1 MFVLIYFQVLPSIT
15 HISSLLKFKSVS
27 DYKSSRVPISFSHLK
42 ESNSNNS
49 SLARAVES
57 ISSLFNSEQSQIII
71 EKLFNSLLN
80 AKSGKVKTEIVAK
93 ILSTNDSQSI
103 LPIKILYN
111 AKKETLRL
119 NGTSLCLHAS
129 NFSTIAHCSCVLRRL
144 QL

>member
-1 MFVLIYFQVLPSIT
+1 MFFPYFQVLPSIT

-27 DYKSSRVPISFSHLK
+27 DYKSSRVPISSSHLR
-42 ESNSNNS
+42 ESNNNS

-71 EKLFNSLLN
+71 EKLFNSSLN

-93 ILSTNDSQSI
+93 ILSANDSPSI

-111 AKKETLRL
+111 AKKDTLRL
-119 NGTSLCLHAS
+119 NGSSLCLHAS
-129 NFSTIAHCSCVLRRL
+129 NFSTFAHCSLVFHRL
-144 QL
+144 QF